1 MGYCSIDSHSK
12 KTLEENGI
20 NSTEFTNT
28 LDVIADIVLPKYN
41 GVLNN
46 VSGMS
51 IFVGD
56 NKDAII
62 TVSNFLKNPHH
73 KSFLEFCS
81 KNDYLRKY
89 LRDTFELYSQNT
101 NTHWEA
107 YVKSLYAVMTE
118 WDRYAKT
125 CNRIN
130 DSIRSVVNSN
140 PFLISLLKPKT
151 DEYGNMIEKSHVLNN
166 EKNRKYEGYEIL
178 DDIANELTS
187 DNYTNIL
194 NTAIRQL
201 MYPKGDFESVKTVL
215 IEHFGANFSD
225 ITNLRLNMT
234 YNEFAKKVNNV
245 VNSIKNAN
253 KRVLKNNAK
262 KLNVIFNSII
272 NINKELDS
280 IYNNEKSLLSSKE
293 FTSKTEKEQKIIK
306 DKIKADKSLL
316 SNKKVLLY
324 KDLKKI
330 GHAELKSTLS
340 SLLIDD
346 DAIYSLIR
354 DSLMNA
360 WNVNNSNKISIEERE
375 LSEKNKKEVFEATYD
390 NPFFPWFENNVIP
403 ETEWNKLKSIVADG
417 ISVKDLFNKY
427 RKENGLL
434 SEFLN
439 AISSKSNPIVRI
451 IKIDE
456 IPDGKIKKQID
467 NFTKNHGHIPSS
479 IYVTATKN
487 KELGHQSE
495 GIYIIDDGSNNHSF
509 TLENIT
515 HEWFHALTTSS
526 MFLKEGMNESL
537 EILSKHCLNLYLDGK
552 IDLKGIDTSKLNLV
566 SYGSKTAP
574 YAFFSSSELLA
585 ETFNN
590 PELQKLL
597 KQIKSPFKTKKKQS
611 ILDWFIE
618 KISNFVNKLL
628 KSVGAKINDGT
639 VLTEVVLTGGAA
651 MNLTLLKDQEKYD
664 DIISDTEYG
673 VYKNPTKLNDFNDFQ
688 NEVINNIT
696 DISESETSLIKGCNN
711 IITPSLTL
719 DVNEEEDV
727 YTPSEFTD
735 KYNEM
740 CTDEED
746 YINNRNYSEDTIA
759 AAYLN
764 NDVYLYGNQEASNAI
779 SNTINTATKILNLGG
794 RVVTYS
800 KSYIESDIFNNRANS
815 FIYQA
820 LLDSGYTPHELNN
833 RVIWTQDKLSKDEI
847 EKYLLDSKKLDMLNP
862 TVEISGNKCIV
873 RPDAAISEQLKNAAE
888 GAFVIKV
895 SKDNPLYE
903 QLSMINSEDT
913 ELQIHSNSLYYGKV
927 TNIKASKNTLSITFD
942 LHISEFSNVNTKEF
956 DAEMFENTSV
966 FNVEDSGSL
975 SLKLGIKKTKWR
987 TDMVA
992 NDMVSKITELA
1003 KSVKVPEWFNV
1014 DSSESES
1021 ERIKI
1026 FFQTN
1031 SYDSVIEKLKNDYE
1045 LYINDEDYRLK
1056 LERALVRYENEK
1068 FCYEYTEEEIESI
1081 AQKRAAKKVEAFKE
1095 MMPYFDSLVMNATKK
1110 AAEKLGLSI
1119 TYYSKLIQP
1128 NDNKEEDS
1136 KNKQESGSLTQST
1149 DIDNYDSQNTENTD
1163 FEESDDS
1170 NTTDDEYE
1178 DNEAIGKDHWV
1189 VSSSNQDI
1197 HDTVNKKIKKV
1208 LSNIQKVDS
1217 QGYTMEDDLGN
1228 ILYEDEREVFNTLLE
1243 LTQDLQNI
1251 DDMMRVI
1258 EDYASNGHSN
1268 YYTIVDT
1275 LADNEELESLFFVG
1289 LCNQHKNIESILS
1302 IDSNNYVKHHNRD
1315 SRYEWVEKAV
1325 INSINQKEHGTIN
1338 ASNHSS
1344 IAESLVKKI
1353 VKAEANKL
1361 ATDNKIRLLQECLKA
1376 IGIVLSKDDIQRTV
1390 AAKSMNEYN
1399 EILDKISEIAKFCI
1413 NNNNSLSS
1421 TSKFYK
1427 DLTNLLKD
1435 SIPVTQQSMTFCD
1448 GKLYPSYNKQSYI
1461 SRVFSK
1467 LKSFKNIKDRR
1478 EYMNKEFK
1486 QYSQYYTKN
1495 NLDEMINSA
1504 KEQGLNELVSFLN
1517 DMKKVSEEY
1526 GDYEVMQRLNHI
1538 YDDLIRK
1545 QINSIGVSY
1554 RMGFWNYKWLED
1566 IYTSDSLE
1574 LPYELSDI
1582 ISVEGTPYNK
1592 MSEKEH
1598 LTTMLV
1604 KAKEKNGKIAI
1615 AVPIYADANCWNF
1628 IYCKPVKSEN
1638 RIIAYFKNLML
1649 SEIERVKCI
1658 RERDENRVKAIKE
1671 FNKKVRELRDR
1682 KKSAKPNEKVA
1693 IDSELNN
1700 LMLHD
1705 IEGYTYPITNF
1716 DTEREI
1722 VYKKDGTIDEDKLNN
1737 IKAAKGLKYQ
1747 FFEYKEENG
1756 SIEDQI
1762 RKQLSERFDKFLSYT
1777 KSVFAVKQKNGE
1789 IIYPKMPSEQELRE
1803 FFYEHSFATANILGM
1818 TSQPYFYKNSV
1829 DFQKR
1834 YKEVYALTSRL
1845 NVNATGGRKWQR
1857 GIILDDRIL
1866 NNFKDAAYKVLSE
1879 NFTKILKESKNLTNA
1894 NKAYIKKQFSKVNAT
1909 DAQAIRTP
1917 SSYIAIKTMM
1927 GEWGED
1933 AQLAWKKICSGKIDI
1948 KSMYLLMGIIKPFTR
1963 SAYSVQTGT
1972 SYGKL
1977 KVPIQYKNSEFMSP
1991 YGTEHKQ
1998 YTQTATDPILAALT
2012 DFMEDNFIDVA
2023 NFVSATKVGSGA
2035 CINLN
2040 DCKSYQDAIDTLY
2053 QSTGLKKLTTEE
2065 RENIQNNI
2073 NNETI
2078 DNPYVWYNEEI
2089 IKTTPYTDWGIVAP
2103 NPEHFTD
2110 KRANFGTQIR
2120 RVFQADIVDYEYY
2133 EIETVEYQP
2142 VENYKTSN
2150 GNKTQVDKKELKEEG
2165 FLQSGGTTFNRV
2177 VTKKRVLGS
2186 EIKANYNELLSQNYA
2201 KSYQEIEELYKD
2213 KDKLAMFLDEAIT
2226 NDSKVS
2232 DEVKQL
2238 LKRDSDGNFINM
2250 ADPLFSEKIHQILM
2264 SKQRNTVTK
2273 QKIAG
2278 GTCVQVSCMWDDTLS
2293 IHFKED
2299 SEGNT
2304 VLDYADCYLPCYMK
2318 SLYAYC
2324 LNDNGIL
2331 DIERLKQECIKRND
2345 MSTFEALTNIMGYRT
2360 PTEGVASCI
2369 PLRIKGFLPPSAGS
2383 CVVLPKEI
2391 TVLSGSDFDVDKL
2404 YIMRYEFTI
2413 GKDGFPKVIKDNSV
2427 KGNNNKIIDTM
2438 LSLMST
2444 RQFTERFLNPSGAFD
2459 DLIKSVDI
2467 ISILDGT
2474 SEKDNIDIS
2483 ELKQLDPDSV
2493 SEYKDKLGIKD
2504 NNGDIS
2510 LLSPEFQTY
2519 YHEQNFLGKN
2529 MLALWAVT
2537 KSACDLLQNC
2547 HLKVKYPLI
2556 YNGKSLVDI
2565 APMFIQDGKTAI
2577 FLTQIVKQYLAAA
2590 ADNTK
2595 NPVQSKLGITKD
2607 NINAVVYLTLLGLDS
2622 TSTALILRAAKR
2634 FEGDIN
2640 KLDDEF
2646 KKVQYLLNDKNLCY
2660 PDKNVCFAAKYFLN
2674 QAQLTGSF
2682 LMQLI
2687 SVLRADSEKG
2697 ALKKDIY
2704 ETISF
2709 KTKIDNILSKISSTK
2724 SPIIADAIMDYVSPI
2739 SSNHILKSK
2748 VGFVQQA
2755 FDYGVRSYFE
2765 NTKDILPEF
2774 GKLFSHVWETCSML
2788 TKSGDLNPD
2797 SAKQIEKNFYYYKT
2811 LELSFFGDE
2820 MINGKLVTAKEK
2832 IESYKK
2838 NMPSY
2843 FRKFISEH
2851 TDILENG
2858 FVKRLQLRTNLS
2870 NPDLEEL
2877 TFPNAF
2883 RYERETANEI
2893 KSEFL
2898 SLFQSED
2905 EEVRKFAWNL
2915 VKYSFYR
2922 QGFNSKGDGYGHMI
2936 DRSILGK
2943 ITGYLKLMQDIQNGT
2958 TSVNDFILQFITKDS
2973 AFLKQIPTIYTLDDI
2988 KLVEEEVDNNGK
3000 KKKLSKNVVLN
3011 RKLAKYINNN
3021 YQKEEDK
3028 PLYIIYKD
3036 KLYNVKD
3043 LLFGDESAEH
3053 GIEIEKDKSFISY
3066 QYLDSNFNNIQE
3078 NKIVPSQDVEES
3090 NFHEDD
3096 KGYFEGKDKEGG
3108 C

>member
-1 MGYCSIDSHSK
+1 MGYCSIDNHSK
-12 KTLEENGI
+12 EILEENGI
-20 NSTEFTNT
+20 NSTEFMNT
-28 LDVIADIVLPKYN
+28 IDVIADIVLPKYN

-46 VSGMS
+46 INGMS

-56 NKDAII
+56 NKTAIN
-62 TVSNFLKNPHH
+62 TVAEFLKNPYH

-81 KNDYLRKY
+81 NNDYLREY

-101 NTHWEA
+101 NTYWEA
-107 YVKSLYAVMTE
+107 YVKSLFSIMKE
-118 WDRYAKT
+118 WDKYAKT
-125 CNRIN
+125 CSKIN
-130 DSIRSVVNSN
+130 NTIRSTVNSN
-140 PFLISLLKPKT
+140 PFLISLLKPKVNERG
-151 DEYGNMIEKSHVLNN
+151 DVVEKSHVLNN
-166 EKNRKYEGYEIL
+166 DKNRKYEGYEIL
-178 DDIANELTS
+178 DDIADELTT
-187 DNYTNIL
+187 DNYANIL
-194 NTAIRQL
+194 DIAIRQL
-201 MYPKGDFESVKTVL
+201 MYPKGDFESTKTIL
-215 IEHFGANFSD
+215 TEYFNANFSD
-225 ITNLRLNMT
+225 IKNLELDAS
-234 YNEFAKKVNNV
+234 YSEFTKKVNSIIS
-245 VNSIKNAN
+245 SIKNTN
-253 KRVLKNNAK
+253 KRTLKNNK
-262 KLNVIFNSII
+262 EKLNAIFSNII
-272 NINKELDS
+272 NINKELDNV
-280 IYNNEKSLLSSKE
+280 YNDEELLLSTKE
-293 FTSKTEKEQKIIK
+293 FANKTEKEQKSIK
-306 DKIKADKSLL
+306 DKFEADKSSL
-316 SNKKVLLY
+316 SSKKVLLY
-324 KDLKKI
+324 KELKKI
-330 GHAELKSTLS
+330 GRAEIKSTLS
-340 SLLIDD
+340 GLLLDNDIM
-346 DAIYSLIR
+346 YSLIR
-354 DSLMNA
+354 DSLINA
-360 WNVNNSNKISIEERE
+360 WNTNNLNKNSTEERE
-375 LSEKNKKEVFEATYD
+375 LSEKNKKEIFEATYD
-390 NPFFPWFENNVIP
+390 NPFFPWFENNTIP
-403 ETEWNKLKSIVADG
+403 ETEWNKLKDIVADG

-439 AISSKSNPIVRI
+439 AVSSKSNPIVRVI
-451 IKIDE
+451 NIND
-456 IPDGKIKKQID
+456 IPDGKLKKQID
-467 NFTKNHGHIPSS
+467 NFTKNHGHIPAS

-487 KELGHQSE
+487 KELGHTSD

-515 HEWFHALTTSS
+515 HEWLHALTTSS

-537 EILSKHCLNLYLDGK
+537 EIISKHCLNLYLDGK

-566 SYGSKTAP
+566 SYGSKLAP

-597 KQIKSPFKTKKKQS
+597 KRIKSPFKTKKKQS

-618 KISNFVNKLL
+618 KISNFINKLL

-651 MNLTLLKDQEKYD
+651 MNLTMLNDGEKYD
-664 DIISDTEYG
+664 DIISDSEYG
-673 VYKNPTKLNDFNDFQ
+673 IYKNPTKLNDFNDFQ
-688 NEVINNIT
+688 NEVINNT
-696 DISESETSLIKGCNN
+696 TNISESEISLIKGCNN
-711 IITPSLTL
+711 IITPSLTS
-719 DVNEEEDV
+719 DINEEEDV
-727 YTPSEFTD
+727 YTQSEFTER
-735 KYNEM
+735 YNEM

-779 SNTINTATKILNLGG
+779 SNTINTATKILNMGG

-800 KSYIESDIFNNRANS
+800 KSYIESDIFNNKANS
-815 FIYQA
+815 LIYKA
-820 LLDSGYTPHELNN
+820 LLDSGYTPHELDN
-833 RVIWTQDKLSKDEI
+833 RVVWTQDKLSKDEV

-862 TVEISGNKCIV
+862 TIEINGNKCIV
-873 RPDAAISEQLKNAAE
+873 RPDVEISEQLKNATE
-888 GAFVIKV
+888 GACVIKV
-895 SKDNPLYE
+895 RKGNPLYE
-903 QLSMINSEDT
+903 QLSMINSDDT

-927 TNIKASKNTLSITFD
+927 TDVKASKNTLSITFD
-942 LHISEFSNVNTKEF
+942 LHISEFSNVNTKDF
-956 DAEMFENTSV
+956 DAEMFENTNV
-966 FNVEDSGSL
+966 FNIKDNGNL
-975 SLKLGIKKTKWR
+975 SLKIGIKKTKWR

-992 NDMVSKITELA
+992 NDMILKITELA
-1003 KSVKVPEWFNV
+1003 RGVKVPEWFNV
-1014 DSSESES
+1014 NDNES

-1045 LYINDEDYRLK
+1045 SYINDEDYRLK

-1068 FCYEYTEEEIESI
+1068 YCYEYTEEEIESI
-1081 AQKRAAKKVEAFKE
+1081 AQKRIAKKVEAFKE
-1095 MMPYFDSLVMNATKK
+1095 MMPYFDSLVMNSAKK
-1110 AAEKLGLSI
+1110 VAEKLGLSI
-1119 TYYSKLIQP
+1119 TFYSKLIQP
-1128 NDNKEEDS
+1128 NNNEEEDL
-1136 KNKQESGSLTQST
+1136 KNKQESGSLAQST
-1149 DIDNYDSQNTENTD
+1149 DIDNYDSQNTEDTD
-1163 FEESDDS
+1163 FEESDDN
-1170 NTTDDEYE
+1170 NTTEDEYE
-1178 DNEAIGKDHWV
+1178 DSEAIGKDHWV
-1189 VSSSNQDI
+1189 VSSANQDI
-1197 HDTVNKKIKKV
+1197 HDTVNKRIRKI

-1217 QGYTMEDDLGN
+1217 QGYVMEDDLGN

-1243 LTQDLQNI
+1243 ITHDLQDINSMMTAI
-1251 DDMMRVI
+1251 DN
-1258 EDYASNGHSN
+1258 YASNGHSN

-1275 LADNEELESLFFVG
+1275 IMDNEELKSLFFVG

-1302 IDSNNYVKHHNRD
+1302 IDNNNYVKHHNRD
-1315 SRYEWVEKAV
+1315 SRYEWIEKAV
-1325 INSINQKEHGTIN
+1325 TNSINQKEHGTIN
-1338 ASNHSS
+1338 ASNRSN

-1353 VKAEANKL
+1353 IKAKANKL
-1361 ATDNKIRLLQECLKA
+1361 VTDKKISLLQECLKT
-1376 IGIVLSKDDIQRTV
+1376 IGIILSKDDIQRTV
-1390 AAKSMNEYN
+1390 TAKSVDEYN

-1413 NNNNSLSS
+1413 NNDNSLSS
-1421 TSKFYK
+1421 TSRFYK
-1427 DLTNLLKD
+1427 DLSNLLKD
-1435 SIPVTQQSMTFCD
+1435 SIPVSQQSMTFCE

-1461 SRVFSK
+1461 SRAFSK
-1467 LKSFKNIKDRR
+1467 LKSFKNLKDRR
-1478 EYMNKEFK
+1478 EYMDKEFR

-1495 NLDEMINSA
+1495 NLDEMISGA
-1504 KEQGLNELVSFLN
+1504 KELKLNELVSFLN

-1545 QINSIGVSY
+1545 QINSIGIFY

-1582 ISVEGTPYNK
+1582 ISVEGTSYNK

-1598 LTTMLV
+1598 LMTMLV
-1604 KAKEKNGKIAI
+1604 KAKENNGKIAI

-1638 RIIAYFKNLML
+1638 RIVAYFKNLML

-1658 RERDENRVKAIKE
+1658 RQRDENRIKAIKE
-1671 FNKKVRELRDR
+1671 FNKRVKELRDR
-1682 KKSAKPNEKVA
+1682 RKSAKPKERA
-1693 IDSELNN
+1693 SIDSELNN
-1700 LMLHD
+1700 LMPHD
-1705 IEGYTYPITNF
+1705 IKGYSYPITNF
-1716 DTEREI
+1716 DIEREV

-1737 IKAAKGLKYQ
+1737 IKKAKGLKYQ
-1747 FFEYKEENG
+1747 FFEYKEGNG
-1756 SIEDQI
+1756 SMEDQI
-1762 RKQLSERFDKFLSYT
+1762 RKQLSERFNKFLSYT
-1777 KSVFAVKQKNGE
+1777 KKVFAVRQKDGN
-1789 IIYPKMPSEQELRE
+1789 IIYPKMPSEQELRS

-1818 TSQPYFYKNSV
+1818 TSQPYFYKDSV

-1845 NVNATGGRKWQR
+1845 NINAAGGRKWQR

-1866 NNFKDAAYKVLSE
+1866 NNFKDAAYNVLSE
-1879 NFTKILKESKNLTNA
+1879 NFAKILKESKNLTKA
-1894 NKAYIKKQFSKVNAT
+1894 NKVYIKKQFSKVNAT

-1927 GEWGED
+1927 GEWGEN
-1933 AQLAWKKICSGKIDI
+1933 AQLAWKKLCSGNIDV

-1963 SAYSVQTGT
+1963 STYSVQSGT

-1991 YGTEHKQ
+1991 YGSGHKT
-1998 YTQTATDPILAALT
+1998 YTQTATDPVLAALT

-2023 NFVSATKVGSGA
+2023 NFVSATKVGSSA
-2035 CINLN
+2035 CIDLN
-2040 DCKSYQDAIDTLY
+2040 DCKSYQDAIDVLY

-2073 NNETI
+2073 NNETV
-2078 DNPYVWYNEEI
+2078 DTPYVWYNEEI
-2089 IKTTPYTDWGIVAP
+2089 IKTTPYTDWGVVAP

-2110 KRANFGTQIR
+2110 KRANFGVQIKR
-2120 RVFQADIVDYEYY
+2120 IFQADIIDNEYY

-2142 VENYKTSN
+2142 VDNYKVSN
-2150 GNKTQVDKKELKEEG
+2150 NNKKVRVDKNELKEEG
-2165 FLQSGGTTFNRV
+2165 FIQSGGTTFRKV
-2177 VTKKRVLGS
+2177 VVKKRVLGS
-2186 EIKANYNELLSQNYA
+2186 EIKAKYNELISQNYA
-2201 KSYQEIEELYKD
+2201 KSYQEIEELFKD
-2213 KDKLAMFLDEAIT
+2213 KDKLAMFLDETIT
-2226 NDSKVS
+2226 NDSKMS

-2238 LKRDSDGNFINM
+2238 LKRDNDGNFINM
-2250 ADPLFSEKIHQILM
+2250 ADPLFSDKIHQILM

-2293 IHFKED
+2293 LHFKED
-2299 SEGNT
+2299 SDGNT

-2324 LNDNGIL
+2324 LNDNGLL
-2331 DIERLKQECIKRND
+2331 DVERLKQECIKRND
-2345 MSTFEALTNIMGYRT
+2345 MDTFEALTTMIGYRT
-2360 PTEGVASCI
+2360 PTEGVSSCI

-2404 YIMRYEFTI
+2404 YIMRHEFTI
-2413 GKDGFPKVIKDNSV
+2413 GKDGFPKVIKDSST

-2438 LSLMST
+2438 LGLMST

-2493 SEYKDKLGIKD
+2493 SEYKDKIGIKS
-2504 NNGDIS
+2504 NNGNIS

-2529 MLALWAVT
+2529 MLSLWAVA

-2547 HLKVKYPLI
+2547 HLKVKRPLI
-2556 YNGKSLVDI
+2556 YNGNALVDI
-2565 APMFIQDGKTAI
+2565 APMLIKDGKTEI
-2577 FLTQIVKQYLAAA
+2577 FLTQIVKQYLAAS

-2595 NPVQSKLGITKD
+2595 NPVQSKLGITKN

-2622 TSTALILRAAKR
+2622 TSIALILRAAKR

-2640 KLDDEF
+2640 GMDDKF

-2660 PDKNVCFAAKYFLN
+2660 PDENACFAAKYFLN

-2697 ALKKDIY
+2697 SLKKDIY

-2709 KTKIDNILSKISSTK
+2709 KTKIDNILNKISSAK
-2724 SPIIADAIMDYVSPI
+2724 SPIIADGLIDSLSPI
-2739 SSNHILKSK
+2739 SSNNILKSK
-2748 VGFVQQA
+2748 IGFVQQA
-2755 FDYGVRSYFE
+2755 FDYGVRSYFG

-2774 GKLFSHVWETCSML
+2774 GELFSSIFNECSML
-2788 TKSGDLNPD
+2788 TKSGDLSSE

-2820 MINGKLVTAKEK
+2820 MIDGKLVTAKEK

-2858 FVKRLQLRTNLS
+2858 FVKRLQLRTNSS

-2883 RYERETANEI
+2883 RYEREIANEI
-2893 KSEFL
+2893 KGEFL
-2898 SLFQSED
+2898 SLFQSEN

-2922 QGFNSKGDGYGHMI
+2922 QGFNFKGDGYGHMI
-2936 DRSILGK
+2936 DRSILSK
-2943 ITGYLKLMQDIQNGT
+2943 IPGYLNLMQDIQSGVA
-2958 TSVNDFILQFITKDS
+2958 SKNDFVQQFITKDS
-2973 AFLKQIPTIYTLDDI
+2973 ALLKQIPTIYTLDDI
-2988 KLVEEEVDNNGK
+2988 VIKEEVADANGK
-3000 KKKLSKNVVLN
+3000 KKKLPKDVILK
-3011 RKLAKYINNN
+3011 RKLAEYIYKN
-3021 YQKEEDK
+3021 YKEEDR
-3028 PLYIIYKD
+3028 PIYIVYKD
-3036 KLYNVKD
+3036 KIYDTEKILYS
-3043 LLFGDESAEH
+3043 ESIDY
-3053 GIEIEKDKSFISY
+3053 GVEIDKDKSFISY
-3066 QYLDSNFNNIQE
+3066 QYLDSNSNDIQ
-3078 NKIVPSQDVEES
+3078 KSIKRPFQDIEGNEIG
-3090 NFHEDD
+3090 NEDD
-3096 KGYFEGKDKEGG
+3096 RHFGKQDKNGG